1 MSELVSTPGGSATLA
16 GHRVARIG
24 YGAMQLDRHRQD
36 PEVAIRVLRH
46 AIDHGVDHVDT
57 AQFYGDGFVNSV
69 IARAIDA
76 DSDVVIASK
85 VGAATNPGGT
95 HPMRPAQRPAELR
108 AAVEDNLRALGRER
122 LPLVNLRRLEI
133 GPGLAATGEQIVDV
147 DDQMAEMVA
156 MRDEGKIGEIGIS
169 AVRIETV
176 HHLLPAGIACVQN
189 PYSVL
194 DRRFESLLDL
204 CLEHEMAWVPYF
216 PLGSAFPGIPK
227 VGENPVVIDIARDL
241 DVTPAQ
247 VGLAWL
253 LAHSPNTLLIPGTSD
268 IRHLDAN
275 LAVSDITLS
284 PESITTLDGLGAA
297 TTTAPIDAPQWPAQ
311 AH

>member
-1 MSELVSTPGGSATLA
+1 M
-16 GHRVARIG
+16 
-24 YGAMQLDRHRQD
+24 
-36 PEVAIRVLRH
+36 
-46 AIDHGVDHVDT
+46 
-57 AQFYGDGFVNSV
+57 
-69 IARAIDA
+69 
-76 DSDVVIASK
+76 
-85 VGAATNPGGT
+85 
-95 HPMRPAQRPAELR
+95 
-108 AAVEDNLRALGRER
+108 
-122 LPLVNLRRLEI
+122 VNLRRLEI

-176 HHLLPAGIACVQN
+176 RHLLPAGIACVQN

-247 VGLAWL
+247 VGLACY
-253 LAHSPNTLLIPGTSD
+253 
-268 IRHLDAN
+268 
-275 LAVSDITLS
+275 
-284 PESITTLDGLGAA
+284 
-297 TTTAPIDAPQWPAQ
+297 WPTRRTPC
-311 AH
+311 

>member
-1 MSELVSTPGGSATLA
+1 MSDLGPTSGGSAMLA
-16 GHRVARIG
+16 GHQVARIG

-36 PEVAIRVLRH
+36 PEAAIAVLRH
-46 AIDHGVDHVDT
+46 AVDHGVDHVDT

-85 VGAATNPGGT
+85 VGAATNPGGA

-108 AAVEDNLRALGRER
+108 AAVEDNLRTLRRER

-156 MRDEGKIGEIGIS
+156 MRDEGKIDEIGIS

-176 HHLLPAGIACVQN
+176 RHLLPAGIACVQN

-227 VGENPVVIDIARDL
+227 VGENPVVIYIARDL
-241 DVTPAQ
+241 DVSPAQ

-268 IRHLDAN
+268 IGHLDAN
-275 LAVSDITLS
+275 LAVGDITLN
-284 PESITTLDGLGAA
+284 PESVTALDALGAA
-297 TTTAPIDAPQWPAQ
+297 TTTAPIETPRWPAE
-311 AH
+311 AR